1 MKVDITNITKDEIL
15 GLTSTE
21 RKEIVKEG
29 VLVYIQQVEL
39 SALLLEIDF
48 LSLLENNIDRTEKE
62 IKRLTEDE
70 EYELCYFLQE
80 VLNKVKEKYN
90 GL

>member
-1 MKVDITNITKDEIL
+1 MKVDISNITKDEIL

-21 RKEIVKEG
+21 REEIVKEG

-39 SALLLEIDF
+39 SALLLEMDF
-48 LSLLENNIDRTEKE
+48 LSLLEANIDRTEKE